1 LFEILYLKNI
11 KFYSKK
17 KVKRDLNEYKRNIS
31 QISDCMPGSY
41 AYNGTCIYFSTTNQ
55 KLSWIQAERFC
66 KSLPLNT
73 SFLIIQNEHQYEFIR
88 RKLIKLKEKENPID
102 NLMFYIGFKKE
113 KSLKIFYFHKLFII
127 KMIFLIKAWK
137 WTNNKSIDDK
147 KIFNARIGKC
157 GSLILEEDSLDL
169 RLMSSSCSNTNSR
182 FACEYSKFK
191 K

>member
-1 LFEILYLKNI
+1 MFEILYLKNI

-102 NLMFYIGFKKE
+102 QLV
-113 KSLKIFYFHKLFII
+113 
-127 KMIFLIKAWK
+127 FLIGIYKIK
-137 WTNNKSIDDK
+137 GNSIK
-147 KIFNARIGKC
+147 KYNLF
-157 GSLILEEDSLDL
+157 LIISY
-169 RLMSSSCSNTNSR
+169 
-182 FACEYSKFK
+182 FFSKINGNG
-191 K
+191 